1 MSVLFFCQSVSLM
14 LEKGA
19 DITAKDKY
27 DWTPQQFAEINDH
40 TEVLELLH
48 DDDFEVSLNDK
59 DKTWKPLHFATE
71 NELETTAAEHGSKAL
86 TRFLPEKGI
95 NKEAKSQGGRAP
107 LHYAAEGGYEL
118 VAQLLLK
125 VGADKEAKDSDSW
138 TPLQYAAAKG
148 TRQSRVFS
156 NKPSRFF

>member
-48 DDDFEVSLNDK
+48 GTGSGNV
-59 DKTWKPLHFATE
+59 FA
-71 NELETTAAEHGSKAL
+71 NEFVGPPCTA
-86 TRFLPEKGI
+86 R
-95 NKEAKSQGGRAP
+95 R
-107 LHYAAEGGYEL
+107 
-118 VAQLLLK
+118 
-125 VGADKEAKDSDSW
+125 
-138 TPLQYAAAKG
+138 
-148 TRQSRVFS
+148 
-156 NKPSRFF
+156 

>member
-1 MSVLFFCQSVSLM
+1 M

-40 TEVLELLH
+40 TE
-48 DDDFEVSLNDK
+48 
-59 DKTWKPLHFATE
+59 
-71 NELETTAAEHGSKAL
+71 AAEHGSKAL

-107 LHYAAEGGYEL
+107 LHYVAEGGYEL